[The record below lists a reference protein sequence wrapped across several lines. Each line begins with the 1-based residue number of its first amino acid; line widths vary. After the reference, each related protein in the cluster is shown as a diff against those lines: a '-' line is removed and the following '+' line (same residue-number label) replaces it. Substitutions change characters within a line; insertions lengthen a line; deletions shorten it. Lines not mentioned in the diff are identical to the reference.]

1 MAPQITNINN
11 PYAGVIKRDLLGA
24 TAIQPTRA
32 TRLAMRAFTFRD
44 DGALFALCV
53 ALIQSQK

>member
-32 TRLAMRAFTFRD
+32 TRLAMGAFTFRD
-44 DGALFALCV
+44 DGHYSRFALR
-53 ALIQSQK
+53 